1 MTKHIFASIM
11 LLAGLASS
19 GCDKTAL
26 NFENVPYE
34 FFDLGGVDGATAFIP
49 GRPLADAVQYDR
61 VGRPLVSS
69 MLINPFGFAKDKDYP
84 DQTKDIYNGAV
95 PMRGWTPY
103 SNQPFIQ
110 SNLGVWDSLDA
121 NCGNQAGA
129 AATASQTRYQKLG
142 DLFTE
147 DRLWVDTGKT
157 ACTRYMAVE
166 LKFLNVPTIDDCG
179 GRSPGIDAVDQTY
192 SLLVGQGATVSDGV
206 AQDPDGVPSTSVFPF
221 LKDAQ

>member
-1 MTKHIFASIM
+1 MGKHQEADSQIKPTITKHIFTSII
-11 LLAGLASS
+11 LLTKLTSS

-49 GRPLADAVQYDR
+49 GRPLADALQYDR

-147 DRLWVDTGKT
+147 DRLWVDTGK
-157 ACTRYMAVE
+157 
-166 LKFLNVPTIDDCG
+166 KID
-179 GRSPGIDAVDQTY
+179 R
-192 SLLVGQGATVSDGV
+192 
-206 AQDPDGVPSTSVFPF
+206 
-221 LKDAQ
+221 